1 MVALK
6 PDSTRLAGV
15 YLLTPDTGSAGFGQV
30 IEIVKQALDAGVRIV
45 QYREKT
51 AHFTVQFERTQ
62 RLLEL
67 THDAGAL
74 LIVNDSVDLAAKS
87 NADGVHMGR
96 SDGDVTA
103 ARTIL
108 NGRLIGVSCYNDL
121 ERAQCAVADGAD
133 AVAFGSMFLSA
144 TKPNAVRAPLS
155 LLSRARASWPQQRVI
170 AIGGINASNI
180 GTVAESGA
188 HAAAVLDSV
197 FGAGHPAEAARELV
211 RRFEEGRQKHDEQ
224 RRSV

>member
-1 MVALK
+1 MVPPK

-15 YLLTPDTGSAGFGQV
+15 YLLTPDTGSAGFGRV
-30 IEIVKQALDAGVRIV
+30 IEIVKQALDGGVRVV

-74 LIVNDSVDLAAKS
+74 LIVNDSVDLAAKA

-96 SDGDVTA
+96 NDGDVAA
-103 ARTIL
+103 ARAIL

-121 ERAQCAVADGAD
+121 ETANRAVVDGAD

-144 TKPNAVRAPLS
+144 TKPNAVPAPLS
-155 LLSRARASWPQQRVI
+155 LLTSARARWPQQRVI
-170 AIGGINASNI
+170 AIGGIDAGNI
-180 GTVAESGA
+180 STVAEAGA

-197 FGAGHPAEAARELV
+197 FGAGNPAEAARELV
-211 RRFEEGRQKHDEQ
+211 RRFEEGRQKHGEQ
-224 RRSV
+224 RRTV